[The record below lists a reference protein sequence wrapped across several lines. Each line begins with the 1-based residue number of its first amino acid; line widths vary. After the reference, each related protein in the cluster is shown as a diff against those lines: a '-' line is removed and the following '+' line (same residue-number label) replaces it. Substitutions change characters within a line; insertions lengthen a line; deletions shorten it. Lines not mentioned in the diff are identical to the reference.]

1 MNNGIMISG
10 DVMDYQRRIK
20 ELTDIINQ
28 ANYDYHTLDKPTIT
42 DFQYDKYLKELIDLE
57 EKYPTFKLPNS
68 PTEKIGGIVLD
79 RFDKVIHQT
88 PMMSLS
94 NVFNFDELRAF
105 DKRVKQIVPDFS
117 YVSELKIDG
126 LAVNL
131 KYVNGQ
137 FVQAATRGNG
147 IVGEDVTE
155 NVKTIKSLPL
165 SLTESIDIE
174 VRGEI
179 FMPHK
184 SFNKANEERLAH
196 HEALFANPRNAA
208 AGTIRQLDT
217 KVVAKRNLDMFCYT
231 LVNGETF
238 VDTQEEALNYLK
250 KLGFKVN
257 PHFKKQA
264 TINDLENTITAYD
277 DLRKKLAYDTDG
289 VVIKVNEFNLHQTIG
304 FTAKAPK
311 WATAYKFS
319 PEEAE
324 TILKDITFQ
333 IGRTGVVTPVA
344 ELEPVFL
351 SGSTVARAT
360 LHNEDYILA
369 KDIRIGDT
377 VKVHKAGEIIPEVIE
392 PVKDKRKHQQPFKM
406 IDACPVCHADLIRK
420 AGEADYYCTNPDCP
434 GKHMNKLI
442 HFASRVAMDIDTLGE
457 KVIETFHE
465 LGFLNSIADI
475 YELKDHKE
483 DLMTIPG
490 FGQKKVEKLIKAIE
504 DSKQQTLDRLL
515 FGLGIKHV
523 GGKVAKILVQTFGSL
538 EAISKATKEELINI
552 FDIGDMIAES
562 VVDYFHDEN
571 NQQLIETLKRF
582 GLNMTYEK
590 VKTVEH
596 EFTGKTFVLTGKLEQ
611 LTRDEASEMIEKLG
625 GKVSGSVSK
634 KTDFV
639 LAGSDAG
646 SKLKK
651 AEALGINILDEDA
664 FLRAVDGR

>member
-28 ANYDYHTLDKPTIT
+28 ANYDYHTLDNPTIT

-105 DKRVKQIVPDFS
+105 DKRVKQIVSDFS

-147 IVGEDVTE
+147 TVGEDITE

-165 SLTESIDIE
+165 SLTEPIDIE

-184 SFNKANEERLAH
+184 SFNKVNEERLAH